1 MKPYKVEIKVLSPLH
16 LGSGR
21 ADIVIDAEVVHDNYG
36 LPYFPAKRLKGLL
49 FESAIEMA
57 EMSREKWFTVDEVK
71 QLFGQENADQSAF
84 TIENFY
90 LENYAS
96 IKEDWEY
103 LNNKYH
109 GIFTREEVLET
120 YTDLRY
126 MTSIDKETGTT
137 KDGSLHNMRIV
148 DAGTVFKGVISLG
161 DESQKNKLIIEYA
174 LKNLRFAGAKRN
186 RGCGAIEC
194 IFTSALDSAAAK
206 KDKKSVKKQNK
217 KGNMKVTYRKNKAK
231 RK

>member
-1 MKPYKVEIKVLSPLH
+1 MKPYKIEIEVLSPLH

-21 ADIVIDAEVVHDNYG
+21 ADIVIDAEVVHDKYG

-49 FESAIEMA
+49 FESAVEMA
-57 EMSREKWFTVDEVK
+57 EISREKWFTVDEVK

-96 IKEDWEY
+96 IKEDWKY
-103 LNNKYH
+103 LNSKYH

-148 DAGTVFKGVISLG
+148 DAGTVFKGMISLN
-161 DESQKNKLIIEYA
+161 DESPKNKLIIEYA

-186 RGCGAIEC
+186 RGCGAIVC
-194 IFTSALDSAAAK
+194 KFNSALDSVK
-206 KDKKSVKKQNK
+206 KDKKSAKKQK
-217 KGNMKVTYRKNKAK
+217 QKGNTKVTYRKNKGK